1 MDNCQNSICNRRNL
15 NLLRDRGR
23 QNIAAMPCT
32 SQPDMDLFDCGY
44 NNSNI
49 YMVLHMAT
57 GIPDTIL
64 FEMIR
69 KWDGTVCVQLKLHTA
84 NFINSVLNS
93 SACCSQM
100 FPISHRNRSCIS
112 WCHVQRT
119 QQHVWFFVF
128 FSAQTSSTNI
138 STNTLSK
145 LESVGKRWSPEA
157 RTS

>member
-1 MDNCQNSICNRRNL
+1 MDNCQSSICNRRNL

-23 QNIAAMPCT
+23 RNIAAMACT
-32 SQPDMDLFDCGY
+32 SQPDMDVFDCGF

-49 YMVLHMAT
+49 YGSPYGNRHT
-57 GIPDTIL
+57 GHDTSL
-64 FEMIR
+64 WNDPQMGWYSLCSVKTTHSKFH
-69 KWDGTVCVQLKLHTA
+69 KLCTE
-84 NFINSVLNS
+84 LLR
-93 SACCSQM
+93 CSQM
-100 FPISHRNRSCIS
+100 FPISHRNPSCIS

-138 STNTLSK
+138 STNTLSR
-145 LESVGKRWSPEA
+145 LEGVGKRWSPEA

>member
-1 MDNCQNSICNRRNL
+1 MDNCQSSICNRCNL
-15 NLLRDRGR
+15 NLLRDKILRLWLVRLNLIWICLTVGSTA
-23 QNIAAMPCT
+23 Q
-32 SQPDMDLFDCGY
+32 
-44 NNSNI
+44 I

-57 GIPDTIL
+57 GIPDTIPL
-64 FEMIR
+64 FEIIR
-69 KWDGTVCVQLKLHTA
+69 KWDGTVCVQLKLHTV

-100 FPISHRNRSCIS
+100 FPILHRNQSCIS

-138 STNTLSK
+138 STNTLSR
-145 LESVGKRWSPEA
+145 LEGVGKRWSPEA